1 MNQVRLSE
9 SGVDRGDARSV
20 AGILLEK
27 NGPGDG
33 DPSGGRFRLT
43 QLCVAVLWVWMFSRE
58 PAHGSV

>member
-1 MNQVRLSE
+1 MNRVRLSE

-33 DPSGGRFRLT
+33 SPSGGRSRLT
-43 QLCVAVLWVWMFSRE
+43 QLCVPVLGVDVQLG
-58 PAHGSV
+58 AHCSV